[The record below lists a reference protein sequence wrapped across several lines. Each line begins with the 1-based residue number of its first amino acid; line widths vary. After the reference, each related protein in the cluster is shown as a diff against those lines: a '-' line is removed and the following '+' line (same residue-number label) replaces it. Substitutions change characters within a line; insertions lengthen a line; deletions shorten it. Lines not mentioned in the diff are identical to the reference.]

1 MMALEVIKREDLR
14 WGAAQCQAII
24 MVYGLSS
31 LVER

>member
-1 MMALEVIKREDLR
+1 MVAVEAIKWEDLC